1 MKNIFVLLLVLI
13 IEVEGQDYFP
23 LTIGNSWTYY
33 GSYDTTYK
41 RTYLIKDTTNI
52 NGEKYFVYG
61 MQNMSDYND
70 TIRKDAAGNILKL
83 VHGNPIMW
91 FDFSKDS
98 GDVYFHPFSDSYI
111 YNVTIRKFLTVNSYL
126 KDFDDCIDIFFDVP
140 NIVDDEVGY
149 ALAPGCGIVRKYG
162 AWSDDVLYTA
172 FIDGSPLEI
181 NEKLESMPLQFHLN
195 QNFPNPFNPVTTIKY
210 ALPFESKVTLK
221 VYDIL
226 GNEIAVLVNEEKK
239 SGNYEIDFQSAMGNK
254 QLASGVYFYQL
265 RAGNFVQT
273 KKMMLLK

>member
-181 NEKLESMPLQFHLN
+181 NKKLESMPLQFHLN